1 MPENFGSLTP
11 KKYCNAGNRIV
22 LDPFSHGRA
31 AKLAPP
37 DVPSVEDGREIA
49 ASRLAVLADAISVF
63 GLTARRLSAKHQRN
77 SAAPDFG
84 DQCDA
89 SSTAVALGDHS
100 TVSLVAIAAIRVS
113 GITQNSRAQA

>member
-1 MPENFGSLTP
+1 LSLSKLLPPSAAGLDVRSVGRRHVPVVMPENFGSLTP

-84 DQCDA
+84 DQ
-89 SSTAVALGDHS
+89 
-100 TVSLVAIAAIRVS
+100 
-113 GITQNSRAQA
+113 